1 MGFIYPTW
9 CDIHIFHCRNI
20 NVFNYRVLPWFL
32 LGVLYNKQGVHC
44 VTFLK
49 CERGNKLSF

>member
-1 MGFIYPTW
+1 MGFIYPTR

-32 LGVLYNKQGVHC
+32 LGVLYNKQGVRC

-49 CERGNKLSF
+49 CERENNLSF